1 MSRLPAH
8 HEYERKIVTLAKVG
22 TIEKGLG
29 YVTVDLDLKIDM
41 GGMHMRDQVKWRPKA
56 KVGSRT

>member
-8 HEYERKIVTLAKVG
+8 HEYERKIVTLARVG

-29 YVTVDLDLKIDM
+29 YTTVDLDLKIDR
-41 GGMHMRDQVKWRPKA
+41 GGMHMRDQIKWRPVPKTGR
-56 KVGSRT
+56 KG